1 MNLLPL
7 IENRA
12 LAGAVTLIADRDEIL
27 HLEAS
32 GYADLAAQQP
42 MAPDTLFWIA
52 SVTKPITATALMML
66 VDEGKVGLDDPVERY
81 LPEFKDRWVLA
92 EETADRRVLQRA
104 VQPLQVR
111 HLLSNTSG
119 LPFRSPLETP
129 TLDLYPL
136 SLGVGG
142 YGMLPLQS
150 EPGSRYGYSNAGFNS
165 AGRIIEVV
173 SGLSYEAFLAE
184 RLFVPLGMRETT
196 FRPNREQLSRLARS
210 YRPNPET
217 QALEAMQI
225 DQLFHP
231 LDDPRRQPMPAGG
244 LFSTAADVAAFA
256 QMILQKGVRH
266 GRRYLSAAAVEAM
279 TVKQTAPEIVD
290 AYGFGW
296 GIDETGFGHGGAY
309 KNNFHIDPQAG
320 RIAILMVQQAGEWG
334 TEEGKTI
341 FPALCREAAA
351 WPKG

>member
-7 IENRA
+7 IENRT
-12 LAGAVTLIADRDEIL
+12 LAGAVTLIADPEGIL
-27 HLEAS
+27 CLEAS
-32 GYADLAAQQP
+32 GYADLAAQKP
-42 MAPDTLFWIA
+42 MTPDALFWIA

-66 VDEGKVGLDDPVERY
+66 VDEGKVGLDDRVEDY
-81 LPEFKDRWVLA
+81 LPEFKERWVLA

-104 VQPLQVR
+104 VEPLRVR

-129 TLDLYPL
+129 TLDLHPL

-142 YGMLPLQS
+142 YAMLPLQS
-150 EPGSRYGYSNAGFNS
+150 EPGTRYCYSNAGFNS
-165 AGRIIEVV
+165 AGRIIEAV

-184 RLFVPLGMRETT
+184 RLFVPLGMKETT
-196 FRPNREQLSRLARS
+196 FRPDREQLSRLARS

-217 QALEAMQI
+217 QALEAMEI
-225 DQLFHP
+225 DQLFYP
-231 LDDPRRQPMPAGG
+231 LDDSRRQPMPAGG

-256 QMILQKGVRH
+256 QMILQKGVRD
-266 GRRYLSAAAVEAM
+266 GRRYLSAAAIEAM
-279 TVKQTAPEIVD
+279 TVKQTGAGIAD
-290 AYGFGW
+290 AYGLGW
-296 GIDETGFGHGGAY
+296 RISENGFGHGGAY
-309 KNNFHIDPQAG
+309 KNDLHIDPQAG
-320 RIAILMVQQAGEWG
+320 RIAILMVQQSGDWG

-351 WPKG
+351 WPGR